1 MITHADTTHK
11 HTHKHHRTCRVQ
23 SGAIPIIGKGSEDIY
38 IFVLF
43 FFLSFRPFFLMLKTK
58 IKPDAANWGIAIAA
72 YMSVKKTEGTLSA
85 NHRKVCATGPNRVD
99 CIVPL
104 LPSWQQNY

>member
-1 MITHADTTHK
+1 
-11 HTHKHHRTCRVQ
+11 
-23 SGAIPIIGKGSEDIY
+23 
-38 IFVLF
+38 
-43 FFLSFRPFFLMLKTK
+43 MLKTK